1 MRYVLNANHIVK
13 YTSIL
18 CHAGIQRMFHPCQ
31 KDQNH
36 EDEDED
42 EDGKTSWYQ
51 VLGVGLEVW
60 FSEVRTSCDDGKYD
74 SVCKWEEEE
83 QKCDKQQSNLSIRHR
98 SFIFSETKA

>member
-60 FSEVRTSCDDGKYD
+60 LSEVQAVMMAKT
-74 SVCKWEEEE
+74 
-83 QKCDKQQSNLSIRHR
+83 KQHAIEGGQ
-98 SFIFSETKA
+98 F